1 MFRRRVRI
9 TFMSHLFS
17 FPWRGPR
24 NSEGPVDPEGWWNPP
39 GDRLVGGLD
48 RRPADDVTVA
58 RPGRQRGVRDKDDPS
73 ERRNHVLHVRMQASV

>member
-9 TFMSHLFS
+9 TLMSHLFS

-39 GDRLVGGLD
+39 GDHRLVRGSTAGLLTTS
-48 RRPADDVTVA
+48 PW
-58 RPGRQRGVRDKDDPS
+58 PGPGNS
-73 ERRNHVLHVRMQASV
+73 EG